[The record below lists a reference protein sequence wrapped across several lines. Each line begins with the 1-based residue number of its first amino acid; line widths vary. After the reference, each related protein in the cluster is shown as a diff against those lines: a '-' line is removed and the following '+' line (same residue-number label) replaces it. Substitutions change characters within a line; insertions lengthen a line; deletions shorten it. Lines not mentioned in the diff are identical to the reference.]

1 MKKLIKFLLALMI
14 AYPLMGIA
22 ISSCSEESDCSMT
35 GRPMVHAYLYKYD
48 KENAKVLND
57 TLDSLTVTAFGTD
70 SIIINNQ
77 KKVHDIALPLRYTS
91 DSTVLVF
98 HYTKAL
104 RDTLLIR
111 QSNTPYF
118 ESMECGY
125 SMKQSIVSI
134 NPLGHTD
141 ANKKKYNSID
151 SIYTKS
157 NAANINGTENIKIF
171 YRYYR

>member
-1 MKKLIKFLLALMI
+1 MKKLINIIFTMMI
-14 AYPLMGIA
+14 AYPLLSIA

-35 GRPMVHAYLYKYD
+35 GRPMVYANIYKYD
-48 KENAKVLND
+48 VANSKVLND
-57 TLDSLTVTAFGTD
+57 TLDSLTITAFGTD

-91 DSTVLVF
+91 DSTILVF
-98 HYTKAL
+98 HYTRAL
-104 RDTLLIR
+104 RDTMVIR
-111 QSNTPYF
+111 QTNVPYF

-125 SMKQSIVSI
+125 SMKQTIVSI
-134 NPLGHTD
+134 APLGYTT

-151 SIYTKS
+151 STYIKS
-157 NAANINGTENIKIF
+157 NAANVNGTENLKIF

>member
-1 MKKLIKFLLALMI
+1 MKKLIKIFFTLMI
-14 AYPLMGIA
+14 VYPLISIA

-35 GRPMVHAYLYKYD
+35 GRPMVYAYIYKYD
-48 KENAKVLND
+48 QANKTVLND

-91 DSTVLVF
+91 DSTILVF
-98 HYTKAL
+98 HYNRVL
-104 RDTLLIR
+104 RDTMVIR

-125 SMKQSIVSI
+125 SMKQTIISVS
-134 NPLGHTD
+134 PLGYTA

-151 SIYTKS
+151 STYIKS
-157 NAANINGTENIKIF
+157 NAANVNGTENLKIF